1 MIRAND
7 INKFIEYCNEFYNIE
22 TGIYPVATKGDII
35 KAIGQ
40 YMSKTNGND
49 IHFDSL
55 DRERVREIL
64 QPSYS
69 II

>member
-1 MIRAND
+1 MIRSKD
-7 INKFIEYCNEFYNIE
+7 IQNFIQYCDEFYNIE
-22 TGIYPVATKGDII
+22 TGIYPVATKEDIK
-35 KAIGQ
+35 KAIAQ
-40 YMSKTNGND
+40 YMSKTNGKD

>member
-1 MIRAND
+1 MIKGND
-7 INKFIEYCNEFYNIE
+7 IKNFIDYCNEFYNIE
-22 TGIYPVATKGDII
+22 TGIYPVATKEDIK
-35 KAIGQ
+35 KAIAQ
-40 YMSKTNGND
+40 YMCKTNGKD

>member
-1 MIRAND
+1 MIRSKD
-7 INKFIEYCNEFYNIE
+7 IQDFIKYCNEFYNIE
-22 TGIYPVATKGDII
+22 TGIYKVATKEDIK
-35 KAIGQ
+35 KAIAH
-40 YMSKTNGND
+40 YMNKTNGKN

-64 QPSYS
+64 QPSYC